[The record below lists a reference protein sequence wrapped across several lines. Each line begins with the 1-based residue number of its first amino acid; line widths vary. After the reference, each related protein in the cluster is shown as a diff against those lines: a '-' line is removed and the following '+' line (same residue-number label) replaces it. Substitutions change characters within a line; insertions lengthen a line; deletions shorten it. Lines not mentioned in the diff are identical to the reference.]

1 MNADQLKFECREW
14 LGAAVEHLVVA
25 MAIVTVAIASGGCTQ
40 VDSTAKRAAWVG
52 AGTAAGA
59 LGGHELGDGDAR
71 ATAAGAIAGATLTH
85 LALGPDKAVRQEGFD
100 QGYVQGQSD
109 AIKRQYFLR
118 HALERRPLE
127 ERSEGR
133 FRTYLLPAPVSST
146 EGVNTEPGQLAIRVV
161 E

>member
-1 MNADQLKFECREW
+1 MNVDRFKFECREW
-14 LGAAVEHLVVA
+14 LGAAVERLAVALAVVA
-25 MAIVTVAIASGGCTQ
+25 LAVGSDGCMQ
-40 VDSTAKRAAWVG
+40 AGSTAKRAAWVG

-59 LGGHELGDGDAR
+59 VGGHELGDGDAR
-71 ATAAGAIAGATLTH
+71 ATAAGAIVGATLTH

-118 HALERRPLE
+118 HALEKRPLD

-146 EGVNTEPGQLAIRVV
+146 EGGNTEPGQLAIRVV